1 MGRDQRWPTRPFLFI
16 RTLQLL
22 VGICFCLITG
32 YISNWICYF
41 YALAVSLFS
50 VFYVLMN
57 LWCFFTERLDPT
69 PILYFD
75 FILVFLWILVTIM
88 IGILDSDDYFSFT
101 LAAVAALEMMLFVPT
116 TTIAAVVMYQTRGY
130 WCDEVMVEQ
139 TIDLESAAG
148 PQDPR
153 IPETGAGVEAR
164 GDVPAHFQEVSAT
177 Q

>member
-1 MGRDQRWPTRPFLFI
+1 
-16 RTLQLL
+16 
-22 VGICFCLITG
+22 
-32 YISNWICYF
+32 
-41 YALAVSLFS
+41 
-50 VFYVLMN
+50 MN
-57 LWCFFTERLDPT
+57 LWCFFTARLDPT

-101 LAAVAALEMMLFVPT
+101 LAAVAALEMSVSLPLAPIPIRLTRNRMVFVPT

-148 PQDPR
+148 PQNP
-153 IPETGAGVEAR
+153 IPETGADVEAR